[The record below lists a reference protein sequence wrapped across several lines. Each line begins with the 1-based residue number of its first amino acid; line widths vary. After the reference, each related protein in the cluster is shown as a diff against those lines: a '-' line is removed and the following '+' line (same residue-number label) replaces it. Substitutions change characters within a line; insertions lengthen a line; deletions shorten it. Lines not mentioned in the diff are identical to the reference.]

1 MHHFQNKYGRKRD
14 MGIKKLK
21 IYIENSVIG
30 GYYDDEFE
38 EHTRKLFEY
47 FKNGIYKPVISSHVI
62 AELENG
68 APDRVKENLMTIDY
82 EEYAV
87 NDEMLELAEKYMEQK
102 IVSKKYY
109 GDALHIAVATVI
121 GVDVLVS
128 WNFKHIVNLD
138 KIKSFNSVN
147 LREGYRVL
155 EIRTPREVIENE

>member
-1 MHHFQNKYGRKRD
+1 
-14 MGIKKLK
+14 MGIKILE

-30 GYYDDEFE
+30 GYFDDEFKE
-38 EHTRKLFEY
+38 YTRKLFEK
-47 FKNGIYKPVISSHVI
+47 FKKGEYKPVISSHVI

-68 APDRVKENLMTIDY
+68 APDHVKENLKTINY
-82 EEYAV
+82 KEYTV
-87 NDEMLELAEKYMEQK
+87 NDDMLKLTEKYMEQK
-102 IVSKKYY
+102 IVSDNYY

-138 KIKSFNSVN
+138 RIKSFNSVN
-147 LREGYRVL
+147 LKEGYNIL